1 MAVRIDLA
9 RLFGTALMLAMGIAA
24 LFLEAAPLGLA
35 ADARPSP
42 DLVFLVVAYWSL
54 RRPEAAGLLA
64 VFALGLARDLLTD
77 TPPGLGALSLVLA
90 SEYLKAMGPVL
101 ARWRFV
107 AEWFIVVMALALA
120 LALQW
125 LTVLLLLAH
134 PPYLSDLGLQ
144 WLASVA
150 LYPVLALVLRWLFRI
165 GWRKPEPA

>member
-1 MAVRIDLA
+1 MIGWLDIP
-9 RLFGTALMLAMGIAA
+9 RLMNIALMLAMGMAV
-24 LFLEAAPLGLA
+24 LFLEAAPMGLA

-54 RRPEAAGLLA
+54 RRPDVAVLIA

-77 TPPGLGALSLVLA
+77 TPAGIGALSLVLA
-90 SEYLKAMGPVL
+90 AEYLKMMAPLL

-107 AEWFIVVMALALA
+107 AEWFVVAMALLLT

-125 LTVLLLLAH
+125 LSVLLLLAH
-134 PPYLSDLGLQ
+134 PPYLSDLGWQ
-144 WLASVA
+144 WLASMA

>member
-1 MAVRIDLA
+1 
-9 RLFGTALMLAMGIAA
+9 
-24 LFLEAAPLGLA
+24 
-35 ADARPSP
+35 
-42 DLVFLVVAYWSL
+42 VFLVVAYWSL